1 MENILVFNIFILLI
15 FFLLNTKAYEIAN
28 FLKLFDQP
36 NKRKIHK
43 KKIPLIGGLLIWFS
57 TGLSIFTNFLIFNLE
72 IEYLNFYLL
81 SSLFFI
87 VGLIDDRFS
96 LNATLRLLFLFFSS
110 LIIYKI
116 LNIQKIEFILI
127 DEIGLFHIYYGS
139 IFFQFLYSSISKFY
153 EYD

>member
-110 LIIYKI
+110 LIIYK
-116 LNIQKIEFILI
+116 NIKYSKNR
-127 DEIGLFHIYYGS
+127 IYS
-139 IFFQFLYSSISKFY
+139 NR
-153 EYD
+153 